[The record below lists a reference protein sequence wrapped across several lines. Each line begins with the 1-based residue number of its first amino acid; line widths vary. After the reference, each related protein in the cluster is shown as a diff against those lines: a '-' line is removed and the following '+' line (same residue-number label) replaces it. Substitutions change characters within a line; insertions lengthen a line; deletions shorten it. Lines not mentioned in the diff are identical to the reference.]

1 MVRTLIAASA
11 LAFALVP
18 AARATSTAD
27 ATLSDLR
34 ITLLDLAPA
43 DGVAP
48 SIVFSPGTASV
59 AAAAAVSPGASTYW
73 QQRGTS
79 PFDPVATSGR
89 LFDVGGAASFAGDP
103 RAGGATLAASAF
115 ANPSFA
121 GGSGQAY
128 LDNQP
133 SGDVSFVLSAQSQVS
148 FTGLATVQWNAGDPR
163 GDASGAVQLM
173 FWQFIDGNF
182 FTLASDN
189 LVAGWIS
196 GARDQQQRSASR
208 QVAITFANATDSA
221 VTLDYTVLAQA
232 FADEV
237 AVPVTP
243 VPEPTGAWLLLA
255 GALPLAWAARRRAYP
270 AIQPGV
276 TACSV
281 QRPPTRL

>member
-1 MVRTLIAASA
+1 MIRSVFAASA
-11 LAFALVP
+11 LAVALAP

-27 ATLSDLR
+27 ATLSDFH
-34 ITLLDLAPA
+34 IDLLDLAPA

-48 SIVFSPGTASV
+48 SIVFSPGTTSV

-79 PFDPVATSGR
+79 PFGPVATSGS

-103 RAGGATLAASAF
+103 QSGGATLTASAF

-133 SGDVSFVLSAQSQVS
+133 SGAISFVLSAQSQVS

-163 GDASGAVQLM
+163 GDASGAVQLL
-173 FWQFIDGNF
+173 FWQFVDGNF

-189 LVAGWIS
+189 LVAG
-196 GARDQQQRSASR
+196 
-208 QVAITFANATDSA
+208 
-221 VTLDYTVLAQA
+221 
-232 FADEV
+232 
-237 AVPVTP
+237 
-243 VPEPTGAWLLLA
+243 
-255 GALPLAWAARRRAYP
+255 
-270 AIQPGV
+270 
-276 TACSV
+276 
-281 QRPPTRL
+281 